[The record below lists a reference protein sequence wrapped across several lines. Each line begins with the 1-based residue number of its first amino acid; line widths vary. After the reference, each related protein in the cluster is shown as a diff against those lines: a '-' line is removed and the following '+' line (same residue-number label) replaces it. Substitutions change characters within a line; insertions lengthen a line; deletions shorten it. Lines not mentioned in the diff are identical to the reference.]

1 MVTRNFGK
9 GLKPYGK
16 ALTCSSN
23 CCVAFNQAFFWDYTV
38 QRLFDK
44 DYRYRFDPGA
54 NPTSSK
60 QKQAE
65 NRTSWVIDEIEEE
78 DVDSESGIVVQRY

>member
-1 MVTRNFGK
+1 M
-9 GLKPYGK
+9 
-16 ALTCSSN
+16 
-23 CCVAFNQAFFWDYTV
+23 DYTV

-65 NRTSWVIDEIEEE
+65 NRISWVIDEIDDDNESAI
-78 DVDSESGIVVQRY
+78 VAQRSLACHDSGAYSDNTTIRYPS